1 MIAYLEAN
9 GPRQGQWRD
18 ALLPVTA
25 TLQAAVRSLTMSG
38 LQIALVVDDAGRLAG
53 TLTDGDIR
61 RALLRGV
68 ALDAP
73 VTEAHQAEPLVVPPQ
88 LGRRLVLAM
97 MRANRIRHLP
107 VVDAEHRIVGLHLW
121 DDVAGTGGA
130 ERANTMV
137 IMAGGRGT
145 RLMPHTE
152 HCPKPLVPVN
162 GRPMLEHIIERAHG
176 EGFRRF
182 VLAIHHLGHMIE
194 GHFGDGSRFGV
205 EIAYLRE
212 ERPLGTAGALSLLDT
227 PDAPFLVTNGDVL
240 TDVRYAEL
248 LEFHQRHGAVA
259 TMAVRQH
266 EYVNPFG
273 VVRTRGITLVGF
285 EEKPVVRTHI
295 NAGIYCLDPVAL
307 AALPPG
313 EPCDMPM
320 LFARLIER
328 GEPTIAFPMHEPWL
342 DVGRA
347 DDLARAQ
354 VLRPTPLPESAP

>member
-1 MIAYLEAN
+1 MIAYLEAT
-9 GPRQGQWRD
+9 GPRQAQWRD
-18 ALLPVTA
+18 AVLPVTA
-25 TLQAAVRSLTMSG
+25 TVQAAVRSLTVTG
-38 LQIALVVDDAGRLAG
+38 LQIALVAHDDGRLAG

-68 ALDAP
+68 SLDAP
-73 VTEAHQAEPLVVPPQ
+73 VTEAYHREPLVVPAQ

-97 MRANRIRHLP
+97 MQANRIRHLP

-121 DDVAGTGGA
+121 DDVAGGA
-130 ERANTMV
+130 VGERPNTMV

-162 GRPMLEHIIERAHG
+162 GRPMLEHIIDRARG
-176 EGFRRF
+176 EGFVRF

-194 GHFGDGSRFGV
+194 GHFGDGRRFGV
-205 EIAYLRE
+205 DITYVRE
-212 ERPLGTAGALSLLDT
+212 TRPLGTAGALALLER

-240 TDVRYAEL
+240 TDVRYGEL
-248 LEFHQRHGAVA
+248 LEFHQRHGAMA

-273 VVRTRGITLVGF
+273 VVRTRGIDLVGF
-285 EEKPVVRTHI
+285 EEKPVVRSHI
-295 NAGIYCLDPVAL
+295 NAGIYCLDPAAL
-307 AALPPG
+307 AALPAG

-328 GEPTIAFPMHEPWL
+328 GASTIAYPMHEPWL

-347 DDLARAQ
+347 DDLARAHA
-354 VLRPTPLPESAP
+354 LRSTPVPDSA